1 MSNNFILIRS
11 RPDDI
16 YDTDVISVE
25 QKHNYSTSSTFS
37 SDHNNVAGFDVVFS
51 DDLIESG
58 TRATNNFSDLLNDAS
73 FKQIFESNNNNNNL
87 IKVDNNLGS
96 LSSSSSSSNGRNE
109 NGDAINLDDKSLTQ
123 TANDNVI
130 YSLPTKIILSTLAAT
145 ASLITIC
152 GNLLVM
158 ISFFL
163 DRQIRNP
170 TNYFILSLS
179 VSDFVIGLISI
190 PFLTFYLMIGEWP
203 FGEIICNLWLSS
215 DYTVCLTSI
224 YTVLFITID
233 RFCSVKMPAKYRK
246 WRSPNKIIVMVM
258 LTWIVP
264 ISLFFPSIFGWS
276 YLSRTDDFDSRICDV
291 AWSSNKVFSV
301 LLVFSYFW
309 TTLIAI
315 IVLYIFIYQVAL
327 NLEKKSREKQMKISS
342 LVGCSATNT
351 GAIVGALALPSNV
364 NLNKVNTNN
373 STSFNKQEDTDSNS
387 KLSKGSSQIT
397 AKHSEK
403 KSPTQNLDTKLSKI
417 DDIASGNNSKSP
429 SRLSSFKAGLRKSIK
444 ARTSLTNKDKLDL
457 KGDNT
462 NQILANN
469 NQNTMRKSS
478 ISYLKANH
486 INPTS
491 LITKKKSIS
500 STTPIKLNK
509 NNVPSNL
516 KVSKNQNLSYTSQ
529 TNSRDDEF
537 SSSYDSHSDYD
548 LKSNNK
554 FLLNQPNTMKPNI
567 SSDLSNQNIQ
577 LQPRPESLAI
587 MSYDLFAE
595 KCQKQQ
601 NQQSSTNAS
610 NVNINNKSPNVDQPK
625 TNDAQ
630 VNNNNDSKNNNLV
643 EQSDKPQPTT
653 AKPQIPFI
661 DDEFDDLSYIL
672 HRRQFDK
679 ENHRIPIKEET
690 ILIKP
695 GFKNSTFFQKLS
707 APIKSL
713 SRRSSQRSN
722 EIQFIPAA
730 SNAGTPTTNGGGVN
744 SFHNQVKSKLEIL
757 SQNFANNKST
767 EQNKAE
773 ENNKNEIEL
782 EEENPEKVGLLNNN
796 KQTTKDD
803 ETIKKAESPFKL
815 QPTTTTTS
823 NTTESTSTNNNTYKS
838 PNNLNS
844 ASAVPSP
851 FTTSLQSKLTNNAN
865 PKPTPN
871 MTPMTNQ
878 TNSLTRSNIFNSI
891 ASRIISNHGG
901 KNNNNN
907 NNVKRKMKHEN
918 RARKALRTI
927 SFILAA
933 FIFCFAP
940 WHVVSVYNSFCAN
953 CFDSKLYH
961 HFFYSCYFLCY
972 MNSPINPFMYALANQ
987 QFKKTFIRILKGD
1000 WRRL

>member
-1 MSNNFILIRS
+1 MSNNFNLIHTRLEDLYGS
-11 RPDDI
+11 DRMVLE
-16 YDTDVISVE
+16 Y
-25 QKHNYSTSSTFS
+25 KKNHTSSTFS
-37 SDHNNVAGFDVVFS
+37 SDHNVAGFDVVFS
-51 DDLIESG
+51 DNLIESG
-58 TRATNNFSDLLNDAS
+58 TKATNNLSDLLNDAS
-73 FKQIFESNNNNNNL
+73 FKQIFESNINNNNL
-87 IKVDNNLGS
+87 LKEDNHLE
-96 LSSSSSSSNGRNE
+96 SSSSSSSKIDGEITNSV
-109 NGDAINLDDKSLTQ
+109 DKTQ
-123 TANDNVI
+123 NTNDNVI
-130 YSLPTKIILSTLAAT
+130 YSLPAKIVLSTLAST

-203 FGEIICNLWLSS
+203 FGEIICNLWLSL

-246 WRSPNKIIVMVM
+246 WRSPNKIIIMVM

-276 YLSRTDDFDSRICDV
+276 YLSRTEDFDSRICDV

-327 NLEKKSREKQMKISS
+327 NLEKKSREKQLKISS

-351 GAIVGALALPSNV
+351 RAIVGALALPSNM
-364 NLNKVNTNN
+364 NLNKVSSNTNNN

-429 SRLSSFKAGLRKSIK
+429 SRLSSLKAGLRKSIK
-444 ARTSLTNKDKLDL
+444 ARNSLTNKDKIDL
-457 KGDNT
+457 RGEIT
-462 NQILANN
+462 TQSLTNN
-469 NQNTMRKSS
+469 NNTQNTARKQS

-486 INPTS
+486 VNPSS
-491 LITKKKSIS
+491 LLFKKKSLS
-500 STTPIKLNK
+500 SNTPIKLNK
-509 NNVPSNL
+509 SDLSNNL
-516 KVSKNQNLSYTSQ
+516 KASKNQNLSYTSQ

-548 LKSNNK
+548 LKSNAK
-554 FLLNQPNTMKPNI
+554 FLLHQPNNNMKPNI
-567 SSDLSNQNIQ
+567 SSDLSNQNIL

-601 NQQSSTNAS
+601 NQQSSTNTS
-610 NVNINNKSPNVDQPK
+610 NVNINNKSPNIDQPK

-630 VNNNNDSKNNNLV
+630 ISNNNNNNII
-643 EQSDKPQPTT
+643 EKSDKPQST
-653 AKPQIPFI
+653 ATKPQIPFI

-690 ILIKP
+690 ILIKS
-695 GFKNSTFFQKLS
+695 GFKNLTFFQKLS

-713 SRRSSQRSN
+713 SSRRSSQRSN
-722 EIQFIPAA
+722 ELQFMPAA
-730 SNAGTPTTNGGGVN
+730 SNAGTPTKNGADAN
-744 SFHNQVKSKLEIL
+744 SFNNQTKTKLEVL
-757 SQNFANNKST
+757 SKSFTNNKST
-767 EQNKAE
+767 ELNKAE
-773 ENNKNEIEL
+773 ENNRIEMEVEL
-782 EEENPEKVGLLNNN
+782 EENPEKVGLLSNN
-796 KQTTKDD
+796 KTARENNETTKKTD
-803 ETIKKAESPFKL
+803 SPFKL
-815 QPTTTTTS
+815 QPTNTTTS
-823 NTTESTSTNNNTYKS
+823 NTTESTSTNNITNKS

-844 ASAVPSP
+844 TSADQSP
-851 FTTSLQSKLTNNAN
+851 FTINLQSKTKSNAN
-865 PKPTPN
+865 PNPTSN
-871 MTPMTNQ
+871 VTTNSNQ
-878 TNSLTRSNIFNSI
+878 TQSLTRSNIFSRI
-891 ASRIISNHGG
+891 ASRIVSTHGSKN
-901 KNNNNN
+901 KNNNS
-907 NNVKRKMKHEN
+907 VKRKIKHEN

-927 SFILAA
+927 TFILAA